1 MQLSVPR
8 NHTLNIIRRAER
20 NGFKAIVLGVD
31 ESVTRMYHRHE
42 GGIDLSAAPNP
53 NMIEPTTTYTDSSQ
67 SWNDVAWV
75 KSQTS
80 LPVVVKGLLD
90 ASQVKDA
97 HDAGVDAIY
106 VSNQAGR

>member
-1 MQLSVPR
+1 M
-8 NHTLNIIRRAER
+8 NIIRRAER
-20 NGFKAIVLGVD
+20 NGFQAIVLGVD
-31 ESVTRMYHRHE
+31 ESVSRIWHGDARSNAPKPNAIEHADDYH
-42 GGIDLSAAPNP
+42 
-53 NMIEPTTTYTDSSQ
+53 DSSQ
-67 SWNDVAWV
+67 SWDDVAWV

-106 VSNQAGR
+106 VSNQASR